1 MFLGESGVGLLAKSL
16 FWGGDSITLGTLVRD
31 IGEPMIPLD
40 RARRVVLGTSLEQL
54 EHVARRIRDEIT
66 GIHV

>member
-1 MFLGESGVGLLAKSL
+1 M
-16 FWGGDSITLGTLVRD
+16 GTLVRD

-54 EHVARRIRDEIT
+54 EHVSERIRGRIT
-66 GIHV
+66 SPKAYFGWVFGPLWAL

>member
-1 MFLGESGVGLLAKSL
+1 MFLSESVVELLAQKPIL
-16 FWGGDSITLGTLVRD
+16 GGNWATLGTLVRD